1 MVIGVIMIGMPYVKL
16 IAKQTLHV
24 YIGKMVILIA
34 AEFDLNQYI
43 PGFYQILIIKATGII
58 CMHAIMHCLFQ
69 FEHVG
74 NENDKILLS

>member
-1 MVIGVIMIGMPYVKL
+1 MIGMPYVKL

-34 AEFDLNQYI
+34 AEFNLNQYI

-58 CMHAIMHCLFQ
+58 CMHAIVPYALF
-69 FEHVG
+69 FSV
-74 NENDKILLS
+74 

>member
-1 MVIGVIMIGMPYVKL
+1 MVIGIIMIGMPCVKL

-34 AEFDLNQYI
+34 AEFDLNQYNI

-58 CMHAIMHCLFQ
+58 CMHAIIPYALFIS
-69 FEHVG
+69 V
-74 NENDKILLS
+74 